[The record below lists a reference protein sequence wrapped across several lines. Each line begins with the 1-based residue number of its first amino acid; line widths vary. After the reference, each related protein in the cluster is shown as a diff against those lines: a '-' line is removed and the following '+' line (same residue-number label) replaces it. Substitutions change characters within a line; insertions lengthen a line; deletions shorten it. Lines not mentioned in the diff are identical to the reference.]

1 MLLFIVNLG
10 IAILGLISSSI
21 QMASINSTL
30 NQILLALP
38 IIIVIF
44 NGQIISIGLIST
56 YLIEITLNAVTAFGR
71 LGLMVFVS

>member
-10 IAILGLISSSI
+10 ITILGLISSSI

-30 NQILLALP
+30 NQILLALL

>member
-1 MLLFIVNLG
+1 
-10 IAILGLISSSI
+10 
-21 QMASINSTL
+21 MASINSTL
-30 NQILLALP
+30 NQMLLALP

-56 YLIEITLNAVTAFGR
+56 YLIEITLNAVTTFGR